1 MLRLINCLRFKQKQ
15 KILVIIINNIVMVAN
30 ITMFTI
36 FIHELDSYESWYNI
50 GVLLTGES

>member
-1 MLRLINCLRFKQKQ
+1 
-15 KILVIIINNIVMVAN
+15 MVAN